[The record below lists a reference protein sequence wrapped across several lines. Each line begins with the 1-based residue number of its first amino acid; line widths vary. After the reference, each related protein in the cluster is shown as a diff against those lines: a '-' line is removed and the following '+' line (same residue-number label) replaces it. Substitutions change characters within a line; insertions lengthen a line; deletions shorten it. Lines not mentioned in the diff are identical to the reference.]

1 MFITYD
7 TADGLIKGGPLNRQ
21 SDADSS
27 AAETPGEA
35 VLSVV
40 EKRINRKEKRV
51 DLPTLA
57 LRNWTALETTD
68 AATAEALEK
77 AAIQGRKD
85 KVRDDKG
92 TGNAVPDIKDRLD
105 DLISVLQDNGTI
117 PT

>member
-1 MFITYD
+1 
-7 TADGLIKGGPLNRQ
+7 LIVGGPLDRQ
-21 SDADSS
+21 VDADAI
-27 AAETPGEA
+27 AAVTPGQA

-40 EKRINRKEKRV
+40 EKRINRKEWRV
-51 DLPTLA
+51 DLATLT
-57 LRNWTALETTD
+57 LRNWTALETQ
-68 AATAEALEK
+68 AANAAEAAEK